1 MSAGALNH
9 TSNRTVQLQALFLQR
24 DAFAVQLVTGFVED
38 KGEYAAKDDAHSRS
52 LVQEEQ
58 GYAGDKDAAGD
69 EKVFF
74 RMDLLE
80 FVFHFF

>member
-1 MSAGALNH
+1 
-9 TSNRTVQLQALFLQR
+9 
-24 DAFAVQLVTGFVED
+24 
-38 KGEYAAKDDAHSRS
+38 
-52 LVQEEQ
+52 VQEEQ